1 MPHQVAHA
9 IKQPLLRATYTSR
22 TPLNAAGCMGDAV
35 GYDEGTLPRSRCRK
49 IIQIGQ
55 NGYYK
60 VMARYGVERPPP
72 PISLNERRWL
82 AEQERAEQP
91 DAEQGALFA
100 LDDTRKAA

>member
-1 MPHQVAHA
+1 MA
-9 IKQPLLRATYTSR
+9 
-22 TPLNAAGCMGDAV
+22 
-35 GYDEGTLPRSRCRK
+35 E
-49 IIQIGQ
+49 IGS

-72 PISLNERRWL
+72 PISWNDRQRMI
-82 AEQERAEQP
+82 EQEQADQP